1 MAQSLYQ
8 PDLAHVHI
16 DGYSFHWK
24 GASPVVLKWLV
35 DAGIC
40 GGTVVDLGC
49 GGGQWLAR
57 LAEMGYTPVG
67 VDVSPAMFRSARR
80 LVPSARLITGS
91 FADVDLP
98 TCDAA
103 TSLGEPLNYLDDAR
117 SVRRMLQRVYR
128 ALRPGGLFIF
138 DVRVPAT
145 RPIGTRVTTR
155 VGDDW
160 ACIAFIDEYLA
171 TQRLVRRIVTFRRRG
186 RTYRRGEE
194 IHKLRLYP
202 KQKIAEWIRKLGFRV
217 RTYRGYDAYRLGP
230 RQVVFVARKPR

>member
-1 MAQSLYQ
+1 
-8 PDLAHVHI
+8 
-16 DGYSFHWK
+16 
-24 GASPVVLKWLV
+24 
-35 DAGIC
+35 
-40 GGTVVDLGC
+40 
-49 GGGQWLAR
+49 
-57 LAEMGYTPVG
+57 
-67 VDVSPAMFRSARR
+67 
-80 LVPSARLITGS
+80 
-91 FADVDLP
+91 
-98 TCDAA
+98 
-103 TSLGEPLNYLDDAR
+103 
-117 SVRRMLQRVYR
+117 MLQRVYR